1 MLQITYQAQLP
12 KGKYKSLSYAILFAR
27 ALYAELSV
35 RLPVQRI
42 VRLSPSIGHT
52 GRPERISHAMP
63 ENYPADLI
71 MRGTPRR
78 GNHTPADNV
87 FFPGRGDH
95 PHTPVL
101 LIPYGCRFRDI
112 NNMLFTGNTEGLMD
126 LPLTHQLAATFCPRA
141 FHLHGSQIKH
151 MHWNNVSLMP
161 KTTGPEQQRPL
172 PGLVNEQIRKMK
184 IDLLVMPL
192 PVRSMR
198 SAPTWQQQMIAEADT
213 PILLVPQAATLAAD
227 HRFSKIEWGID

>member
-42 VRLSPSIGHT
+42 VRLSPSIGHA
-52 GRPERISHAMP
+52 GRPERVCQTMP
-63 ENYPADLI
+63 ETSRADLI
-71 MRGTPRR
+71 MRGKPKRE
-78 GNHTPADNV
+78 NHTLSNSV
-87 FFPGRGDH
+87 FFPDQSDH

-101 LIPYGCRFRDI
+101 LIPYGYRFKDI
-112 NNMLFTGNTEGLMD
+112 NNMLFTSNSEGLMD

-141 FHLHGSQIKH
+141 FQLDGSQIKH
-151 MHWNNVSLMP
+151 MHWNNVSLLP
-161 KTTGPEQQRPL
+161 KTGSKQQHPL
-172 PGLVNEQIRKMK
+172 PDLVNEQIRKMK

-192 PVRSMR
+192 PVRSMT
-198 SAPTWQQQMIAEADT
+198 SVPAWQQQMITGTDT
-213 PILLVPQAATLAAD
+213 PILLVPKAATQAADNRL
-227 HRFSKIEWGID
+227 SEIELGN